1 LEQQNTFIGGNAGE
15 GNVSGNNNVF
25 IGYVAGT
32 SNSTGGQNTYVGRF
46 AGQNTST
53 NTFCTFLGYDA
64 RQPDGTSFTNSMAL
78 GAGARVTS
86 DNYIAIGNTN
96 ITSIKGQVNFTTFSD
111 GRFKQKIQEDI
122 PDLDFIL
129 KLRPVS
135 YQVETNRVASFL
147 GETEHSKSRNS
158 N

>member
-96 ITSIKGQVNFTTFSD
+96 ITSI
-111 GRFKQKIQEDI
+111 
-122 PDLDFIL
+122 LDFIL